1 MKLNLG
7 KKENTSIQEKVKN
20 ILALDLNNYNQNET
34 KGKNEMK
41 LNLKKTETTI
51 PAKLQL
57 NKSKIEFESNLTI
70 DKFDRIEK
78 LSNKIFDL
86 DKSFI
91 EFINNQK
98 EKNSFF
104 NQLDK
109 KIDNLEILVL
119 NSIKNQKSILDS
131 INSFHAKAFQ
141 TETKPAAAET
151 KPAAAETK
159 LIKAIDRLSIDN
171 PESLYKYFMQKF
183 EGNFCGTKEMDYLE
197 QFIEMVNC
205 IEFDNIDTIDKSFKV
220 YFSDY
225 LKANENSQP
234 VARKSIGKAK
244 VALLELSKALNLNS
258 DTVESKIPIVIDK
271 AYFANLYDTDINT
284 ISELIEEIKQYGKID
299 NTSSNE
305 ICDYLNQLNCDIE
318 NHLEFI
324 KYCRSYLNSNK

>member
-7 KKENTSIQEKVKN
+7 QKNENTSIQEKVKN

-41 LNLKKTETTI
+41 LNLKKTETK
-51 PAKLQL
+51 PAAAAKLQL
-57 NKSKIEFESNLTI
+57 NKSKIASETELTI

-91 EFINNQK
+91 EFIQNQK

-109 KIDNLEILVL
+109 KIDNIEILIL

-141 TETKPAAAET
+141 TETKPAET

-171 PESLYKYFMQKF
+171 PESLYKFWMDKF
-183 EGNFCGTKEMDYLE
+183 EGNFIGTKELNFLP
-197 QFIEMVNC
+197 QFIEMVNA
-205 IEFDNIDTIDKSFKV
+205 IEFDNIDTIDTSFKK
-220 YFSDY
+220 YFSEY
-225 LKANENSQP
+225 LKQNGNAQP
-234 VARKSIGKAK
+234 IARKSIGKAK
-244 VALLELSKALNLNS
+244 VALLELGKALDINS
-258 DTVESKIPIVIDK
+258 DTKEKEIPIVIDK
-271 AYFANLYDTDINT
+271 AYFANLYETDINT

-318 NHLEFI
+318 SHLEFI
-324 KYCRSYLNSNK
+324 KYCRSYINNN